1 MDDVCTERRQR
12 RTYNGGGVVWAR
24 EIVWVVAVVV
34 YSSVLVAIITIID
47 NQHPGT
53 AAESSQDWGS
63 VEAMA
68 AKNWTVVERRRL
80 DYKAESASFVPH
92 LPDR

>member
-53 AAESSQDWGS
+53 AAESEGSQDWGS
-63 VEAMA
+63 V
-68 AKNWTVVERRRL
+68 KRWLLNSTVL
-80 DYKAESASFVPH
+80 
-92 LPDR
+92 